1 MKKLLIVSALA
12 TAMGGV
18 WAADYTTDVVVIG
31 SGGAGLSAAVTL
43 HDAGKKVIVL
53 EKMAMV
59 GGNTLRAEGGFNAA
73 ETAQQKRD
81 GIPDTIDQFIADT
94 MKGGHNINDPE
105 LVRTLCTNA
114 KDALAWLV
122 SLGGDFDMVGR
133 AGGAKYNRA
142 HRPHDGS
149 AVGPEVIRT
158 LWTATKDRKIDVRT
172 NARVTD
178 IVTGKDGAVS
188 GVKFTSKDLDTWEFQ
203 GDWWNPGLYTMFEM
217 PDLFKMGD
225 WWYLVFSEYSDGNK
239 TRYRM
244 SRSINGPWITPA
256 DDSFDGRAYYAA
268 RTAFDG
274 ERRVLF
280 GWVPTRDEGGD
291 PSSYLWGGTFMPL
304 EIVQRADGTLGTK
317 LPDSMLGAFGEAKA
331 VEAFELSC
339 ESGKVE
345 QVLAADA
352 GSTYMLDADIELA
365 GDAAGFSVKLA
376 EDAESG
382 LAYEFRANLREGK
395 LEFTAAPQYP
405 WFQVNNMGLERPL
418 FFKGEG
424 THHVRL
430 VVDDDIATIFVD
442 DVALNARFCN
452 KQGQGVALTVTDGT
466 LKCANATIASL

>member
-1 MKKLLIVSALA
+1 MHKVYYQPEGIWVGDIMPYGEDGTFYLYHQRDTRNPGPFGEPFGWALA
-12 TAMGGV
+12 TTKDFVNYKDFGESLERGGDEEV
-18 WAADYTTDVVVIG
+18 DQYVYAGTVFKVGDKYHALYTGCNRDKVKARLMKQVLLHATSDD
-31 SGGAGLSAAVTL
+31 AV
-43 HDAGKKVIVL
+43 KW
-53 EKMAMV
+53 EK
-59 GGNTLRAEGGFNAA
+59 NIA
-73 ETAQQKRD
+73 ETLLPPQEGYDDRNWRDPFVLWDEENEEYMLILGTRVGEDKRLM
-81 GIPDTIDQFIADT
+81 T
-94 MKGGHNINDPE
+94 
-105 LVRTLCTNA
+105 
-114 KDALAWLV
+114 
-122 SLGGDFDMVGR
+122 GR
-133 AGGAKYNRA
+133 
-142 HRPHDGS
+142 
-149 AVGPEVIRT
+149 
-158 LWTATKDRKIDVRT
+158 L
-172 NARVTD
+172 
-178 IVTGKDGAVS
+178 
-188 GVKFTSKDLDTWEFQ
+188 VKFTSKDLDTWEFQ

-317 LPDSMLGAFGEAKA
+317 LPDSMLGAFGE
-331 VEAFELSC
+331 
-339 ESGKVE
+339 
-345 QVLAADA
+345 
-352 GSTYMLDADIELA
+352 
-365 GDAAGFSVKLA
+365 
-376 EDAESG
+376 
-382 LAYEFRANLREGK
+382 GK
-395 LEFTAAPQYP
+395 LEFTPDPQYP

-452 KQGQGVALTVTDGT
+452 KQGQGVALTVTDGA

>member
-1 MKKLLIVSALA
+1 MYDVVKVGKEELMGEVIKIQGENVIIQVYEDTSGIRPGEPVSNTGLSLAVELGPGLLTSIYDGIQRPLSVLVDKMGNFIERGVSAP
-12 TAMGGV
+12 
-18 WAADYTTDVVVIG
+18 
-31 SGGAGLSAAVTL
+31 GLSHEKKWTFKPIAKVGQTVNVRKPNKYYVSDGASINIQDTSEEYVAVTL
-43 HDAGKKVIVL
+43 DH
-53 EKMAMV
+53 
-59 GGNTLRAEGGFNAA
+59 
-73 ETAQQKRD
+73 
-81 GIPDTIDQFIADT
+81 QF
-94 MKGGHNINDPE
+94 H
-105 LVRTLCTNA
+105 V
-114 KDALAWLV
+114 
-122 SLGGDFDMVGR
+122 
-133 AGGAKYNRA
+133 
-142 HRPHDGS
+142 
-149 AVGPEVIRT
+149 
-158 LWTATKDRKIDVRT
+158 DV
-172 NARVTD
+172 N
-178 IVTGKDGAVS
+178 
-188 GVKFTSKDLDTWEFQ
+188 FTSKDLTNWEFQ

-244 SRSINGPWITPA
+244 SKSINGPWITPA

>member
-1 MKKLLIVSALA
+1 M
-12 TAMGGV
+12 
-18 WAADYTTDVVVIG
+18 
-31 SGGAGLSAAVTL
+31 
-43 HDAGKKVIVL
+43 
-53 EKMAMV
+53 
-59 GGNTLRAEGGFNAA
+59 
-73 ETAQQKRD
+73 
-81 GIPDTIDQFIADT
+81 
-94 MKGGHNINDPE
+94 
-105 LVRTLCTNA
+105 
-114 KDALAWLV
+114 
-122 SLGGDFDMVGR
+122 
-133 AGGAKYNRA
+133 
-142 HRPHDGS
+142 
-149 AVGPEVIRT
+149 
-158 LWTATKDRKIDVRT
+158 
-172 NARVTD
+172 
-178 IVTGKDGAVS
+178 
-188 GVKFTSKDLDTWEFQ
+188 SK
-203 GDWWNPGLYTMFEM
+203 
-217 PDLFKMGD
+217 
-225 WWYLVFSEYSDGNK
+225 
-239 TRYRM
+239 
-244 SRSINGPWITPA
+244 SINGPWITPA

-317 LPDSMLGAFGEAKA
+317 LPESMLGAFGEGKA

>member
-1 MKKLLIVSALA
+1 
-12 TAMGGV
+12 
-18 WAADYTTDVVVIG
+18 
-31 SGGAGLSAAVTL
+31 
-43 HDAGKKVIVL
+43 
-53 EKMAMV
+53 MV
-59 GGNTLRAEGGFNAA
+59 
-73 ETAQQKRD
+73 
-81 GIPDTIDQFIADT
+81 
-94 MKGGHNINDPE
+94 
-105 LVRTLCTNA
+105 
-114 KDALAWLV
+114 
-122 SLGGDFDMVGR
+122 
-133 AGGAKYNRA
+133 
-142 HRPHDGS
+142 
-149 AVGPEVIRT
+149 
-158 LWTATKDRKIDVRT
+158 
-172 NARVTD
+172 
-178 IVTGKDGAVS
+178 
-188 GVKFTSKDLDTWEFQ
+188 
-203 GDWWNPGLYTMFEM
+203 
-217 PDLFKMGD
+217 
-225 WWYLVFSEYSDGNK
+225 
-239 TRYRM
+239 
-244 SRSINGPWITPA
+244 TPA

-291 PSSYLWGGTFMPL
+291 PSSYLWGAPL
-304 EIVQRADGTLGTK
+304 CLSRSFSVPTERSATK